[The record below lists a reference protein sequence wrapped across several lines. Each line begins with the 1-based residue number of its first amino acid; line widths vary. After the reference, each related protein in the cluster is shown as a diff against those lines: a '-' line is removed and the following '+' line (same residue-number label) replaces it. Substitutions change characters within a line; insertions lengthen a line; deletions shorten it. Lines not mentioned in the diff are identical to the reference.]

1 MSWYVIDAVDN
12 AFERTKNCLFQ
23 PFDILKWIKLTII
36 TLLIG
41 AGGSFNGGNG
51 SRYSSTQPDSSWV
64 PQSFADMISTY
75 YQHLTSF
82 PDLIL
87 IIGALVLVI
96 LFIVI
101 LGIISSVMEFVFV
114 ESLVR
119 NDVRIL
125 SYFKRYLKEGMYL
138 FALRILIG
146 LATLIFIGI
155 LILPFLLGAGVMG
168 SGLNGPEGFF
178 VPLFIIFGMMGFFT
192 LLFLIILFS
201 SIIGSFVNMAIPVSL
216 YSDRN
221 IFSALSGVLGQ
232 FRRDWQQIIIYWIGR
247 LLLGIAVAIVVAIAA
262 VIILL
267 LFFALILIV
276 DLILYFGLSAIFS
289 DTTVW
294 ILLIPILLVEFILF
308 ILLIAFV
315 GMPGKVFMK
324 YHMLSFLQKW
334 YPVQIPM
341 FDTRQRPDSHMDEWV
356 AESSIANE

>member
-1 MSWYVIDAVDN
+1 MSWYVVDAVDR
-12 AFERTKNCLFQ
+12 AVERTKNCLFQ

-51 SRYSSTQPDSSWV
+51 SRYSGSQPDSSWV
-64 PQSFADMISTY
+64 PQSFTDMLSTY

-82 PDLIL
+82 PELIL
-87 IIGALVLVI
+87 IIGVLTLII
-96 LFIVI
+96 LFVVM

-125 SYFKRYLKEGMYL
+125 KYFKRYLKKGIYL
-138 FALRILIG
+138 FALRILIA
-146 LATLIFIGI
+146 LAILIFIGI
-155 LILPFLLGAGVMG
+155 LILPFLLGAGIMSNG
-168 SGLNGPEGFF
+168 MNGPGGFF
-178 VPLFIIFGMMGFFT
+178 LPLFIIFGMMGFFT

-201 SIIGSFVNMAIPVSL
+201 GIINSFVNMAIPVSL
-216 YSDRN
+216 YSDLN

-247 LLLGIAVAIVVAIAA
+247 LLLGIAVAIVVVIAA
-262 VIILL
+262 VIVLL
-267 LFFALILIV
+267 IFFALILII
-276 DLILYFGLSAIFS
+276 DIILYFGLSAIFS

-294 ILLIPILLVEFILF
+294 ILLIPVLVVEFILF

-315 GMPGKVFMK
+315 GMPGEVFMK

-341 FDTRQRPDSHMDEWV
+341 FDTRNRPDSHMDEWLAGSV
-356 AESSIANE
+356 ISND